1 MKRESLLKLTDVP
14 IGRCVRVRH
23 LSIQPEIGFR
33 LRELG
38 FRENALIRC
47 ITKGDGTII
56 CEVCNARIGLNGYLA
71 GRIVVSTFE

>member
-1 MKRESLLKLTDVP
+1 LLNLTEVP
-14 IGRCVRVRH
+14 IGRHARVRH

-38 FRENALIRC
+38 FRENAVIQC
-47 ITKGDGTII
+47 INKGDGTII

-71 GRIVVSTFE
+71 GRIVVSMFE